1 MSTDFDLYVPGSS
14 WLHRM
19 DPRVKLLLSLEI
31 TLALFLWP
39 TPLVIGTALVLMHV
53 WLLWIGVPARQLRW
67 VWVVMLPLFIL
78 VPLTWF
84 LFQPVG
90 APFWRWGWLQLSW
103 SGLWHGLW
111 VVLRLTALAFA
122 AFLWLYTTDP
132 SLMMRTFLGLR
143 LPYMLALTLALALRY
158 LPTVAGLYMQ
168 VRDAQRAR
176 GIDLDAGSWYRRLK
190 ARGPILIAVII
201 STLRLAQNLSWALE
215 TRALGA
221 TLAPGRRR
229 TVWRPLRLSRE
240 DRVSLIL
247 LVALGII
254 MGALKWKFKI

>member
-1 MSTDFDLYVPGSS
+1 MSIDFDLYVPGTS

-39 TPLVIGTALVLMHV
+39 TPPVIALILVGLHGILFHV
-53 WLLWIGVPARQLRW
+53 GVPAKQLRW

-78 VPLTWF
+78 VPITWF

-90 APFWRWGWLQLSW
+90 TPFFHWGWIQLSW
-103 SGLWHGLW
+103 GGLWHGLW

-122 AFLWLYTTDP
+122 AFLWLYTTDS
-132 SLMMRTFLGLR
+132 SLMMRTFLGLK

-176 GIDLDAGSWYRRLK
+176 GIDLDAGNWYRRLK
-190 ARGPILIAVII
+190 VRGPILIAVII
-201 STLRLAQNLSWALE
+201 STLRLAQNLGWALE

-221 TLAPGRRR
+221 TLPQGRKR
-229 TVWRPLRLSRE
+229 TVWRPLHLSRE
-240 DRVSLIL
+240 DKRSLIL
-247 LVALGII
+247 LLTAGII
-254 MGALKWKFKI
+254 MLAVKFSM